1 MDRMDL
7 QFQALQTDRIKES
20 MMNEM
25 NAMEEYEADLCASS
39 DTGYMNYIQP
49 GFRVINSVG

>member
-25 NAMEEYEADLCASS
+25 NAMEEYEADLRASS